1 MANLFRYLKIVGS
14 SRYGAIFWTILLVV
28 LHCIPGSSIPK
39 ADIFEFLSF
48 DKWVHFSLFAVFV
61 FFWAVNR
68 MNQPAPRQEASA
80 VLILF
85 ACIAIL
91 MGVFLEWVQRNF
103 IPLRAFEVTDMLS
116 DAAGAITA
124 AILLGVYGKRT
135 GLFPRQ

>member
-1 MANLFRYLKIVGS
+1 MTNFFRYLKIVGA

-28 LHCIPGSSIPK
+28 LHCIPGNSLPQ

-48 DKWVHFSLFAVFV
+48 DKWVHFGLFAVFV
-61 FFWAVNR
+61 FFWGVYL
-68 MNQPAPRQEASA
+68 MNLPVPKQGPSV
-80 VLILF
+80 VLLLIS
-85 ACIAIL
+85 CIAIL

-124 AILLGVYGKRT
+124 AILLSRYGKRT
-135 GLFPRQ
+135 GLFPA